1 MFNYILN
8 KLRER
13 KQKKAFKEYEFKT
26 VTFNLQ
32 NEGPVKYA
40 QWLHPGEFGNEVQ
53 QDNVNF
59 YKSFIKKGDFII
71 DVGANEGDTTVPMA
85 LAAGSEGTTLAFEPN
100 PHVFKILKVNS
111 DFNKDK
117 TNITPL
123 NFAATAEDGEF
134 TFGSGDPSYGNGGIV
149 GFTHNKKRNTRY
161 TFKVTGKNLEQYL
174 KNNYANLLPKLKFIK
189 IDAEGYDKEIIK
201 TIPGIID
208 EYRPYLVTE
217 CFGPATEQEKI
228 ELFDLLTS
236 KKYNLYRT
244 DFTPQVKVKITR
256 ENMAV
261 KNTYDIL
268 AIPQE
273 KEN

>member
-1 MFNYILN
+1 MIDYILK

-13 KQKKAFKEYEFKT
+13 KEKKAFKEYEFKT
-26 VTFNLQ
+26 VTFTLQ
-32 NEGPVKYA
+32 HEGPVQYA
-40 QWLHPGEFGNEVQ
+40 QWLHPGEFGNEVKQ
-53 QDNVNF
+53 ENVNF
-59 YKSFIKKGDFII
+59 YKQFISKGDFII

-85 LAAGSEGTTLAFEPN
+85 LAAGADGTTLALEPN
-100 PHVFKILKVNS
+100 PHVFKVLKANA

-117 TNITPL
+117 TNIIPL

-161 TFKVTGKNLEQYL
+161 TFQVTGKNLEQYL
-174 KNNYANLLPKLKFIK
+174 TKNYQQQLSKLSFIK

-208 EYRPYLVTE
+208 NYRPFLVTE
-217 CFGPATEQEKI
+217 CFGPATEEEKL
-228 ELFDLLTS
+228 ELYDLLTS

-244 DFTPQVKVKITR
+244 DFTPGNKEKISR
-256 ENMAV
+256 ENMVV
-261 KNTYDIL
+261 KSTYDIL

-273 KEN
+273 KEK